1 MPDDDMP
8 EGQMRLVNVHQTKTH
23 LSRLIDEAHAGE
35 TIVLAKAG
43 MRSQGPLSQPDVL
56 LESMDTSELE
66 ASEASPL
73 PTEPP
78 ER

>member
-1 MPDDDMP
+1 MPDVVMP
-8 EGQMRLVNVHQTKTH
+8 EGQMRLVNVHQAKTH

-56 LESMDTSELE
+56 LEAMDPSEPE
-66 ASEASPL
+66 AWESSPL
-73 PTEPP
+73 LTERP